1 MSGVLQGFLRKHSST
16 ILTCLGAAGVVA
28 TSVLVGKETPKAEM
42 AKAKATYEKGEKLT
56 KFETFKVVAP
66 IYIPSVIVGAS
77 TLGCIFGAN
86 ILNKRQQAALA
97 SAYAL
102 LDSSY
107 KEYVG
112 KVKELYGTEGD
123 TKVRTEIA
131 KDHYAEEEDLS
142 VAREKLLFFDFH
154 TLNFFESTI
163 EEVLSAEHRLNEM
176 FTAAGYANLNDFY
189 NLLGLPPIE
198 GGNDIGWSVSSSDEF
213 VNPARIE
220 FQHEKIKLTD
230 NMEGYLIVM
239 QNEPVM
245 DYLYL

>member
-56 KFETFKVVAP
+56 KFETFKAVAP
-66 IYIPSVIVGAS
+66 IYIPSVIVGVS

-131 KDHYAEEEDLS
+131 KDHYAEEDLS
-142 VAREKLLFFDFH
+142 VAREKLLFFDSH
-154 TLNFFESTI
+154 TLQFFESTI
-163 EEVLSAEHRLNEM
+163 EDVLSAEHRLNDM
-176 FTAAGYANLNDFY
+176 FTSSGYACLNDFY
-189 NLLGLPPIE
+189 ELLGLPPIE
-198 GGNDIGWSVSSSDEF
+198 GGNAIGWSVSSSDEF

-220 FQHEKIKLTD
+220 FQHEKIKLDD

-239 QNEPVM
+239 QDEPVT

>member
-1 MSGVLQGFLRKHSST
+1 MSEVFQVFLRKHSST

-28 TSVLVGKETPKAEM
+28 TSVLVAKETPKAEI
-42 AKAKATYEKGEKLT
+42 AVTKATYKKGETLT
-56 KFETFKVVAP
+56 KFEKFKTVAP

-77 TLGCIFGAN
+77 TLACMFGAN
-86 ILNKRQQAALA
+86 ILNKKQQAALA

-112 KVKELYGTEGD
+112 KVRELYGEEGD
-123 TKVRTEIA
+123 MKVRTEIA
-131 KDHYAEEEDLS
+131 KDHYEEDMS
-142 VAREKLLFFDFH
+142 VAREKLLFFDNH
-154 TLNFFESTI
+154 TLQFFESTI
-163 EEVLSAEHRLNEM
+163 EDVLSAEHRLNEM
-176 FTAAGYANLNDFY
+176 LTNMGYASLNDFY
-189 NLLGLPPIE
+189 ELLGLPPIE
-198 GGNDIGWSVSSSDEF
+198 GGNAIGWSVSSSDEF

-239 QNEPVM
+239 QDEPIT

>member
-1 MSGVLQGFLRKHSST
+1 MSGVLQVFLRKHSST
-16 ILTCLGAAGVVA
+16 ILTCLSAAGVVA
-28 TSVLVGKETPKAEM
+28 TSVLVAKETTKVEKALTE
-42 AKAKATYEKGEKLT
+42 AENEKGCELT
-56 KFETFKVVAP
+56 KVEKFKIAAP
-66 IYIPSVIVGAS
+66 IYVPSVIVGVS

-123 TKVRTEIA
+123 MKVREEIA
-131 KDHYAEEEDLS
+131 KDHYEEEDLS
-142 VAREKLLFFDFH
+142 VAREKLLFFDSH
-154 TLNFFESTI
+154 TLQFFESTI
-163 EEVLSAEHRLNEM
+163 EDVLSAEHKLNEA
-176 FTAAGYANLNDFY
+176 FSSLGNVSLNDFY
-189 NLLGLPPIE
+189 ELLGLPPIA
-198 GGNDIGWSVSSSDEF
+198 GGDAIGWSVSSSDEF

-220 FQHEKIKLTD
+220 FQHEKIKLDD

-239 QNEPVM
+239 QNEPVT

>member
-28 TSVLVGKETPKAEM
+28 TSVLVGKETLKAE
-42 AKAKATYEKGEKLT
+42 KALTEATDEKGEALT
-56 KFETFKVVAP
+56 KIEKFKTVAP

-77 TLGCIFGAN
+77 TLGCILGAN

-131 KDHYAEEEDLS
+131 KDHYEEEDLS
-142 VAREKLLFFDFH
+142 VAREKLLFFDSH
-154 TLNFFESTI
+154 TLQFFESTI

-176 FTAAGYANLNDFY
+176 FTNAGYASLNDFY
-189 NLLGLPPIE
+189 ELLGLPPVE
-198 GGNDIGWSVSSSDEF
+198 GGNVIGWSVSSSDEF

-220 FQHEKIKLTD
+220 FQHEKIKLDD

-239 QNEPVM
+239 QDEPVT

>member
-1 MSGVLQGFLRKHSST
+1 MSGVLQVFLRKHSST

-28 TSVLVGKETPKAEM
+28 TSVLVAKETPKAEM
-42 AKAKATYEKGEKLT
+42 AVVKATYEKGEELT
-56 KFETFKVVAP
+56 KFEKFKTVAP
-66 IYIPSVIVGAS
+66 IYIPSFIVGAS
-77 TLGCIFGAN
+77 TLGCMFGAN
-86 ILNKRQQAALA
+86 ILNKRQQAVLA

-123 TKVRTEIA
+123 IKVRTEIA
-131 KDHYAEEEDLS
+131 KDHYEEEDMS
-142 VAREKLLFFDFH
+142 VAREKLLFFDSH
-154 TLNFFESTI
+154 TLQFFESTI
-163 EEVLSAEHRLNEM
+163 EDVLSAEHRLNEM
-176 FTAAGYANLNDFY
+176 FTNAGYASLNDFY
-189 NLLGLPPIE
+189 ELLGLPPVE
-198 GGNDIGWSVSSSDEF
+198 GGNAIGWSVSSSDEF

-220 FQHEKIKLTD
+220 FQHEKIKLDD

-239 QNEPVM
+239 QDEPVT